1 MDECPFSRPIHLIV
15 ALRSTFS
22 LFQSTRSPTRL
33 LSRRDG
39 SETLQYPQ
47 IKKGLQTRKSMVHQQ
62 NKKSKSEIL
71 GNECDAEVLAC
82 VTNALLQE
90 PSGLTDFSLE
100 LTTTTLYKVEGEAP
114 RPRILVWIH
123 CGVKTT
129 DHRSKDPVKVH
140 YLLRI

>member
-1 MDECPFSRPIHLIV
+1 MSLQPSDPSDRGPPVDVLLVPEHSV
-15 ALRSTFS
+15 AHALVV
-22 LFQSTRSPTRL
+22 
-33 LSRRDG
+33 
-39 SETLQYPQ
+39 
-47 IKKGLQTRKSMVHQQ
+47 KKGRIRDTAIPSDKERTANAEIYGTHQR

-140 YLLRI
+140 YLLQI